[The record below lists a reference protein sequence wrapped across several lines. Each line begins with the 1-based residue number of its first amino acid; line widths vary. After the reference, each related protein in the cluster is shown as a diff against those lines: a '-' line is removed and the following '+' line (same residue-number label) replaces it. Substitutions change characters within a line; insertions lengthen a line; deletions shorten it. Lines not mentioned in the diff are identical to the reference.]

1 MGRHAMSSVK
11 SAGPLCCHAYSHK
24 LRSNR
29 VHMTKCLQQHVGG
42 ISMTEV

>member
-1 MGRHAMSSVK
+1 MGRRAMSSVK

-24 LRSNR
+24 LRSNQAHR
-29 VHMTKCLQQHVGG
+29 TKCLRQHVGG